1 MAGIKPDGKGVTKP
15 NKPITEV
22 KVDNYYVVIMID
34 ASHPEKALIKT
45 QDGSTAHNPIAE
57 PGHALHYI
65 VKNGII
71 QSVLSFGP
79 SSAAAAA
86 IGPATADCTMKNM
99 VYAFKYNLTKVKAEK
114 LIEETNS
121 WRNLITNGSI
131 FSKEGR
137 IVYSGITNDTCAET
151 MLQVLRPYIPE
162 LPKGKGKTGTYSVY
176 IRAVTPYWL
185 FDDLKKAGTP
195 YKIYRIGEKY
205 YTKEDLKKLID
216 PYLPKKNQRDAVIW

>member
-1 MAGIKPDGKGVTKP
+1 MGIRPNGKGTTAS
-15 NKPITEV
+15 NKPITEI
-22 KVDNYYVVIMID
+22 KTDIYYVVIMID

-45 QDGSTAHNPIAE
+45 LDGSTAHNPIAE
-57 PGHALHYI
+57 PGHALYYV

-79 SSAAAAA
+79 RSAAAAA

-151 MLQVLRPYIPE
+151 SLQILRPYIPS
-162 LPKGKGKTGTYSVY
+162 LPKGKGKTGTYYAY
-176 IRAVTPYWL
+176 IHAITPYWL
-185 FDDLKKAGTP
+185 FDDLKKAGVP
-195 YKIYRIGEKY
+195 YKTYPIGEKY
-205 YTKEDLKKLID
+205 YTKEDPKKLINEI
-216 PYLPKKNQRDAVIW
+216 LPEKNRRDEVIW

>member
-1 MAGIKPDGKGVTKP
+1 MGIIPNGKGTTAS
-15 NKPITEV
+15 NKPITEITT
-22 KVDNYYVVIMID
+22 DIYYVVIMID

-45 QDGSTAHNPIAE
+45 LDGSTAHNPIAV
-57 PGHALHYI
+57 PGHALHYV

-79 SSAAAAA
+79 RSAAAAA

-131 FSKEGR
+131 FSKKGR

-151 MLQVLRPYIPE
+151 MLQILRPYIPE
-162 LPKGKGKTGTYSVY
+162 LPKGKGKTGTYYTY
-176 IRAVTPYWL
+176 IHAITPYWL
-185 FDDLKKAGTP
+185 FDDLKKSGVP
-195 YKIYRIGEKY
+195 YKTYPIGEKY
-205 YTKEDLKKLID
+205 YTKEDPKKLINEI
-216 PYLPKKNQRDAVIW
+216 LPEKNRRDEVIW

>member
-1 MAGIKPDGKGVTKP
+1 MGIRPDGKGTTAS
-15 NKPITEV
+15 NKPITEI
-22 KVDNYYVVIMID
+22 KTDIYYVVIMID

-45 QDGSTAHNPIAE
+45 LDGSTAHNPIAE
-57 PGHALHYI
+57 PGHALHYV

-121 WRNLITNGSI
+121 WRNLITNGNI
-131 FSKEGR
+131 FSKKGR

-151 MLQVLRPYIPE
+151 MLQILRPYIPE
-162 LPKGKGKTGTYSVY
+162 LPKGKGKTGTYYTY
-176 IRAVTPYWL
+176 IHAITPYWL
-185 FDDLKKAGTP
+185 FDDLKKAGVP
-195 YKIYRIGEKY
+195 YKVFPTDRSK
-205 YTKEDLKKLID
+205 YTKDDPKKLKTSYIPVAND
-216 PYLPKKNQRDAVIW
+216 KDFLKW

>member
-1 MAGIKPDGKGVTKP
+1 MGVKP
-15 NKPITEV
+15 NGNGTTASDKPITEL
-22 KVDNYYVVIMID
+22 KTDIYYVVIMID

-45 QDGSTAHNPIAE
+45 LDGSTAHNPIAE

-79 SSAAAAA
+79 SSATAAA

-99 VYAFKYNLTKVKAEK
+99 VYAFKYDLTKVKAEK

-151 MLQVLRPYIPE
+151 MLQILRPYIPE
-162 LPKGKGKTGTYSVY
+162 LPKGKGKTGTYYVY

-185 FDDLKKAGTP
+185 FEDYKKAGTP
-195 YKIYRIGEKY
+195 YKVYPSSSKR
-205 YTKEDLKKLID
+205 YTTEDPNKLLKEYVPQKDEED
-216 PYLPKKNQRDAVIW
+216 PVQW

>member
-1 MAGIKPDGKGVTKP
+1 MGVKP
-15 NKPITEV
+15 NGNGTTASDKPITEL
-22 KVDNYYVVIMID
+22 KTDIYYVVIMID

-45 QDGSTAHNPIAE
+45 LDGSTAHNPIAE

-79 SSAAAAA
+79 SSATAAA

-99 VYAFKYNLTKVKAEK
+99 VYAFKYDLTQVKAEK

-151 MLQVLRPYIPE
+151 MLQILRPYIPE
-162 LPKGKGKTGTYSVY
+162 LPKGKGKTGTYYVY

-185 FDDLKKAGTP
+185 FDDFKKAGTP
-195 YKIYRIGEKY
+195 YKVFPTDPSK
-205 YTKEDLKKLID
+205 YTKEDPKKLIKEYVPAMND
-216 PYLPKKNQRDAVIW
+216 LDYIKW

>member
-1 MAGIKPDGKGVTKP
+1 MGVRSNGNGTTAS
-15 NKPITEV
+15 NKPITEI
-22 KVDNYYVVIMID
+22 KTDIYYVVIMID
-34 ASHPEKALIKT
+34 AAHPEKALIKT
-45 QDGSTAHNPIAE
+45 LDGSTAHNPIAE
-57 PGHALHYI
+57 PGHALHYV

-99 VYAFKYNLTKVKAEK
+99 VYAFKYDLTKVKAEK

-151 MLQVLRPYIPE
+151 MLQILRPYIPE
-162 LPKGKGKTGTYSVY
+162 LPKGKGKTGTYYVY

-185 FDDLKKAGTP
+185 FDDFKKAGTP
-195 YKIYRIGEKY
+195 YKVYPTDPGL
-205 YTKEDLKKLID
+205 YTIED
-216 PYLPKKNQRDAVIW
+216 PKALTNFYVPVANRKDRVEW

>member
-1 MAGIKPDGKGVTKP
+1 MGVRANGNGTTAS
-15 NKPITEV
+15 NKPITEI
-22 KVDNYYVVIMID
+22 KTDIYYVVIMID

-45 QDGSTAHNPIAE
+45 LDGSTAHNPIAE
-57 PGHALHYI
+57 PGHALHYV

-99 VYAFKYNLTKVKAEK
+99 VYAFKYNLTRVKAEK

-151 MLQVLRPYIPE
+151 MLQILRPYIPE
-162 LPKGKGKTGTYSVY
+162 LPKGKGKTGTYYVY

-185 FDDLKKAGTP
+185 FDDFKKAGTP
-195 YKIYRIGEKY
+195 YKSYPANPNK
-205 YTKEDLKKLID
+205 YTKDDPKKLKDSYVPTANDQD
-216 PYLPKKNQRDAVIW
+216 PITW